1 MKTKVKLFGAVAVF
15 AIALGV
21 NASIGMTNDSGDVAL
36 SDLVNASEANAEC
49 MSTSFNNCSCGLSNV
64 CFWGR
69 GDASDYKCDT
79 TRG

>member
-1 MKTKVKLFGAVAVF
+1 MKTKVKLLGAVAIF

-21 NASIGMTNDSGDVAL
+21 NASIGMTNGSGDVAL

-49 MSTSFNNCSCGLSNV
+49 PSCGLNNI

-69 GDASDYKCDT
+69 GDASDYDCDT

>member
-49 MSTSFNNCSCGLSNV
+49 KPFIFAHGHCLQAAQICVFDTEEFE
-64 CFWGR
+64 
-69 GDASDYKCDT
+69 CDPYSM
-79 TRG
+79 